1 MTEQDFFEQADKEL
15 EELNQKRAEF
25 MSMDFKELNNAD
37 YINFL
42 NIGNRIFS
50 EDTTLNVYE
59 LYKHPDTRAKFFA
72 TIAKIAYHVNTMF
85 QTEERMRT
93 MIDSLELHFQNM
105 VKKLVHQTDSDKL
118 TELLLEIKK
127 DNPNMT
133 AEQESQFIRDIA
145 VSGLLGKDNQ
155 KQTN

>member
-1 MTEQDFFEQADKEL
+1 MTEQEFFDQADKEL
-15 EELNQKRAEF
+15 EELNRKRAEF

-37 YINFL
+37 YKNFL
-42 NIGNRIFS
+42 EIGNRIAA
-50 EDTTLNVYE
+50 EDVTLNVYE
-59 LYKHPDTRAKFFA
+59 LYKHPATRAKFFA
-72 TIAKIAYHVNTMF
+72 TIAKIAYHVNNMF

-118 TELLLEIKK
+118 AELLLEIKK

-145 VSGLLGKDNQ
+145 VSGLLSKGNKE
-155 KQTN
+155 

>member
-1 MTEQDFFEQADKEL
+1 MTEQEFFEQADKEL
-15 EELNQKRAEF
+15 EELNQQRADF
-25 MSMDFKELNNAD
+25 MAMDFKELNNAD

-50 EDTTLNVYE
+50 EDTTLNIYE
-59 LYKHPDTRAKFFA
+59 LYKHPDTRAKCFA
-72 TIAKIAYHVNTMF
+72 TIAKIAYHVNNMF

-118 TELLLEIKK
+118 AELLLEIKK

-145 VSGLLGKDNQ
+145 VSGLLAKD
-155 KQTN
+155 

>member
-1 MTEQDFFEQADKEL
+1 MKEQEFFEQAEKEL
-15 EELNQKRAEF
+15 EELNQHRADF
-25 MSMDFKELNNAD
+25 MTMDFKELNNAD

-59 LYKHPDTRAKFFA
+59 LYKHPDTRAKCFA
-72 TIAKIAYHVNTMF
+72 TIAKIAYHVNNMF

-105 VKKLVHQTDSDKL
+105 IKKLVHQTDSDKL
-118 TELLLEIKK
+118 AELLLEIKK

-145 VSGLLGKDNQ
+145 VSGLLAMQ
-155 KQTN
+155 